1 MKTSHI
7 KVFSISSLLFL
18 FSCAQQKSLKNP
30 VYSTTVFRGQQGE
43 KEVNAFNK
51 NKADREKLL
60 AETIEKAD
68 AAKRKLEEQQAI
80 LNGIDSTERIGNL
93 DAQVNNLFLRTQA
106 IIDEL
111 NKTSP
116 YTAAGQ
122 EKALKLAAELNDLMY
137 NYINPISK
145 MVEANKE
152 VVRIGSDINFA
163 TGSAVLTKE
172 GKKKIS
178 LMVMNLS
185 KEIDSWKGYLNHH
198 NENIFSNSE
207 FTTIIIINGYADL
220 QGSSDEKSRQKS
232 NQELSE
238 KRAKAVAEELKIQL
252 ASIKEKYNL
261 SFEVESYG
269 RGEELPEN
277 QQNETSKKSVS
288 AERRISS
295 ISLIV
300 GPKILLLNH

>member
-1 MKTSHI
+1 
-7 KVFSISSLLFL
+7 
-18 FSCAQQKSLKNP
+18 
-30 VYSTTVFRGQQGE
+30 
-43 KEVNAFNK
+43 
-51 NKADREKLL
+51 
-60 AETIEKAD
+60 
-68 AAKRKLEEQQAI
+68 
-80 LNGIDSTERIGNL
+80 
-93 DAQVNNLFLRTQA
+93 
-106 IIDEL
+106 
-111 NKTSP
+111 
-116 YTAAGQ
+116 
-122 EKALKLAAELNDLMY
+122 
-137 NYINPISK
+137 
-145 MVEANKE
+145 
-152 VVRIGSDINFA
+152 
-163 TGSAVLTKE
+163 
-172 GKKKIS
+172 
-178 LMVMNLS
+178 MVMNLS

-207 FTTIIIINGYADL
+207 FTTIIIVNGYADL

>member
-1 MKTSHI
+1 MKASHI
-7 KVFSISSLLFL
+7 KVFSISCLLFL

-68 AAKRKLEEQQAI
+68 AARRKLEEQQAI
-80 LNGIDSTERIGNL
+80 LNSIDSTERIGGL
-93 DAQVNNLFLRTQA
+93 DAQVNSLFLRTQA

-137 NYINPISK
+137 NYINPVSK

-152 VVRIGSDINFA
+152 VVRIGLDINFP
-163 TGSAVLTKE
+163 TGSAVLSKE
-172 GKKKIS
+172 GKTKIS
-178 LMVMNLS
+178 LIISNLT
-185 KEIDSWKGYLNHH
+185 KEIDAWKGYLNHH

-207 FTTIIIINGYADL
+207 FTTLVVVNGYADL
-220 QGSSDEKSRQKS
+220 QGSSDEKTRQKS

-238 KRAKAVAEELKIQL
+238 KRALAVSDELKSQL
-252 ASIKEKYNL
+252 ALIKDKYNL
-261 SFEVESYG
+261 TFEIESHG

-277 QQNETSKKSVS
+277 QQNATTKKSGS

-300 GPKILLLNH
+300 GPKILLLNN